1 MLLLDT
7 NVISELRK
15 VRRRET
21 DRTFVAWAETLNWS
35 NLYLSAISIGE
46 LEQGILRLEQYDS
59 VQASVLRH
67 WLTGQ
72 VLREFSSRI
81 LPVDE
86 FVAQRSAYL
95 QVKRKRDLED
105 TLISATAYTHGF
117 MVVTR
122 NTADFEDAGVRVIN
136 PWTTTV

>member
-1 MLLLDT
+1 VFLLDT

-35 NLYLSAISIGE
+35 DLYLSAISIGE
-46 LEQGILRLEQYDS
+46 MEQGILRLEQYDS
-59 VQASVLRH
+59 AQATVLRH

-72 VLREFSSRI
+72 VLQQFSSRI

-86 FVAQRSAYL
+86 FIAQRSAYL

-122 NTADFEDAGVRVIN
+122 NVADFDDAGVRVIN
-136 PWTTTV
+136 PWTSTV

>member
-21 DRTFVAWAETLNWS
+21 DRTFVAWAEALNWS